1 MCFQM
6 PGSIEQ
12 FDAVIVGGGVIG
24 CSIAW
29 RLSQSGMR
37 VAVVERGG
45 IGKEA
50 SWAAGGILSPLAEAD
65 SPDDFFHLCA
75 ASRAGYPDFVRE
87 LREASG
93 IDIEYRTDGT
103 IYLTLT
109 DEDEEELEGRWQWQH
124 EAGLNV
130 KRLNPDCVHKLE
142 PIVSERLRWA
152 LKFPDDHQVDNRR
165 MIKALEVAARRADVT
180 FLTHTE
186 ALSLLLAGE
195 EVRGVITA
203 RNELQARV
211 VVIAAGSWSSMIGAR
226 RDEPGFKRY
235 FSIEPIRGQMLAV
248 EMADRPLHHIVYS
261 RRAYLVPRYSGYVI
275 AGSTVEEAGY
285 DARVTA
291 GGIGSI
297 IQRALEIAPGLADR
311 AIVETWAGLRPKVNR
326 AYFRDEWPVLGED
339 ARIRGLIYATG
350 HYRNG
355 ILLTPITAT
364 AISELILRGES
375 SHNIAPFSP
384 LRFHS
389 PERIKQPH

>member
-6 PGSIEQ
+6 PGSIEE
-12 FDAVIVGGGVIG
+12 FDAVIVGGGIIG

-29 RLSQSGMR
+29 RLRQAGMR
-37 VAVVERGG
+37 VVVVERGS

-65 SPDDFFHLCA
+65 SADAFFYLCA
-75 ASRAGYPDFVRE
+75 ASRAAYPDWARE

-93 IDIEYRTDGT
+93 MDVEYRADGT
-103 IYLTLT
+103 IYLVLT

-124 EAGLNV
+124 DAGLNV

-142 PIVSERLRWA
+142 PMVSERLRWA

-165 MIKALEVAARRADVT
+165 MMKALEIAGRRAGVT

-186 ALSLLLAGE
+186 VISLSLAGE
-195 EVRGVITA
+195 QVRGVITA
-203 RNELQARV
+203 RDELKAKTV
-211 VVIAAGSWSSMIGAR
+211 IIAAGSWSSLIGAR

-235 FSIEPIRGQMLAV
+235 FSIEPIRGQMLAL
-248 EMADRPLHHIVYS
+248 EMADRPLNHIVYS
-261 RRAYLVPRYSGYVI
+261 RRAYLIPRYSGYVI

-297 IQRALEIAPGLADR
+297 IQRALEIAPGLGDR

-326 AYFRDEWPVLGED
+326 AYFHDEWPVLGED
-339 ARIRGLIYATG
+339 ACIRGLIYATG

-355 ILLTPITAT
+355 ILLTPITAR
-364 AISELILRGES
+364 AISEFVLRGES
-375 SHNIAPFSP
+375 SHNISPFSP

-389 PERIKQPH
+389 PERIEQPY

>member
-6 PGSIEQ
+6 PGSFEE

-29 RLSQSGMR
+29 RLSQAGLR
-37 VAVVERGG
+37 VVVVERGS

-65 SPDDFFHLCA
+65 CADDFFHLCA
-75 ASRAGYPDFVRE
+75 ASRAGYPDFARE

-93 IDIEYRTDGT
+93 MDIEYRTDGT
-103 IYLTLT
+103 IYLALT

-124 EAGLNV
+124 AAGLNV
-130 KRLNPDCVHKLE
+130 KRLNPDCVRKLE
-142 PIVSERLRWA
+142 PMVNERLRWA

-165 MIKALEVAARRADVT
+165 MIKALEVAGRRSGVT

-186 ALSLLLAGE
+186 VISLSLDGE
-195 EVRGVITA
+195 QVRGVITA
-203 RNELQARV
+203 RNELKAKIV
-211 VVIAAGSWSSMIGAR
+211 IIAAGSWSSMIGAHR
-226 RDEPGFKRY
+226 GEPGFERY
-235 FSIEPIRGQMLAV
+235 FSIEPIRGQMLAL
-248 EMADRPLHHIVYS
+248 EMAELPLHHIVYS
-261 RRAYLVPRYSGYVI
+261 RRAYLVPRHSGYVI
-275 AGSTVEEAGY
+275 AGSTIEDAGF

-297 IQRALEIAPGLADR
+297 IERTLEIAPALADR
-311 AIVETWAGLRPKVNR
+311 VIVETWAGLRPKVNR

-339 ARIRGLIYATG
+339 ARIRGLIYVTG

-355 ILLTPITAT
+355 ILLTPITART
-364 AISELILRGES
+364 ISELILRGES

>member
-6 PGSIEQ
+6 PGSIQQ

-29 RLSQSGMR
+29 RLSQAGMR

-50 SWAAGGILSPLAEAD
+50 SWAAGGILSPLAETD
-65 SPDDFFHLCA
+65 SADDFFRLCA
-75 ASRAGYPDFVRE
+75 TSRAGYPDFARE

-93 IDIEYRTDGT
+93 IDIEYRTEGT
-103 IYLTLT
+103 IYLALT

-124 EAGLNV
+124 DAGLNV

-142 PIVSERLRWA
+142 PMVSERLRWA

-165 MIKALEVAARRADVT
+165 MIKALEVAARRAGVT

-186 ALSLLLAGE
+186 VISLSLAGE
-195 EVRGVITA
+195 QVRGVITA
-203 RNELQARV
+203 RNELKAKT

-235 FSIEPIRGQMLAV
+235 FSIEPIRGQMLAI

-261 RRAYLVPRYSGYVI
+261 RRAYLIPRYSGYAI
-275 AGSTVEEAGY
+275 AGSTIEEAGY

-311 AIVETWAGLRPKVNR
+311 AIVETWAGLRPKVSR

-355 ILLTPITAT
+355 ILLTPITAG

-375 SHNIAPFSP
+375 SHNMAPFSP

-389 PERIKQPH
+389 PERVEQPY

>member
-1 MCFQM
+1 MT
-6 PGSIEQ
+6 GSSGQ

-29 RLSQSGMR
+29 RLSQAGMR
-37 VAVVERGG
+37 VVVVERGR

-65 SPDDFFHLCA
+65 RADDFFHLCA
-75 ASRAGYPDFVRE
+75 ASRVSYPDFARE

-93 IDIEYRTDGT
+93 LDIEYRTEGT
-103 IYLTLT
+103 IYLALT
-109 DEDEEELEGRWQWQH
+109 DGDEEELEGRWQWQH

-130 KRLNPDCVHKLE
+130 KRLNADCVHKLE
-142 PIVSERLRWA
+142 PMVSERLRWA

-165 MIKALEVAARRADVT
+165 LIKALEVAARRAGVT

-186 ALSLLLAGE
+186 VVALSLDGE
-195 EVRGVITA
+195 QVRGVITP
-203 RNELQARV
+203 RNELKAKT
-211 VVIAAGSWSSMIGAR
+211 VIVAAGSWSSLIGAR
-226 RDEPGFKRY
+226 ADDPGPKRY
-235 FSIEPIRGQMLAV
+235 FSIEPIRGQMVAI
-248 EMADRPLHHIVYS
+248 EMADRPLHHIIYS
-261 RRAYLVPRYSGYVI
+261 RRAYLIPRYSGYVI

-291 GGIGSI
+291 AGIGSI
-297 IQRALEIAPGLADR
+297 IQRALEIAPGLGDQV
-311 AIVETWAGLRPKVNR
+311 IVETWAGLRPRVNR
-326 AYFRDEWPVLGED
+326 DYFRNEWPVLGED
-339 ARIRGLIYATG
+339 ARIGGLIHATG

-355 ILLTPITAT
+355 ILLTPITAR

-389 PERIKQPH
+389 PERIKQSH

>member
-1 MCFQM
+1 MT
-6 PGSIEQ
+6 GSIGEL
-12 FDAVIVGGGVIG
+12 DAVIVGGGVIG

-29 RLSQSGMR
+29 RLSQAGMR
-37 VAVVERGG
+37 VVVVERGS

-65 SPDDFFHLCA
+65 SADDFFRLCT
-75 ASRAGYPDFVRE
+75 ASRAAYPDFARE

-103 IYLTLT
+103 IYLALT

-124 EAGLNV
+124 GAGLNV
-130 KRLNPDCVHKLE
+130 KRLNADCVHKLE
-142 PIVSERLRWA
+142 PMVSERLRWA

-165 MIKALEVAARRADVT
+165 MIKALEVAARRAGVT
-180 FLTHTE
+180 FSTHTE
-186 ALSLLLAGE
+186 ALALSLAGRR
-195 EVRGVITA
+195 VRGVFTA
-203 RNELQARV
+203 RNELKARTV
-211 VVIAAGSWSSMIGAR
+211 IIAAGSWSSLITVEG
-226 RDEPGFKRY
+226 DDPGLKRY
-235 FSIEPIRGQMLAV
+235 FSIEPIRGQMLAI
-248 EMADRPLHHIVYS
+248 EMADRPLRHIVYS
-261 RRAYLVPRYSGYVI
+261 RRAYLVPRYSGYAI
-275 AGSTVEEAGY
+275 AGSTIEEAGY

-297 IQRALEIAPGLADR
+297 IQRALEIAPALGDQV
-311 AIVETWAGLRPKVNR
+311 IGETWAGLRPKVNR

-339 ARIRGLIYATG
+339 ARITGLIYATG

-355 ILLTPITAT
+355 ILLTPITAR
-364 AISELILRGES
+364 AISELVLRGES

-389 PERIKQPH
+389 PEGVKQSY